1 MKTETKTGR
10 FAKGL
15 VVGALVGAAVGLLL
29 APQPGRQTRNLI
41 RSKTGGY
48 AGSLRERFRRNG
60 AVNVI
65 ADHAESHAKVSA

>member
-10 FAKGL
+10 FAIGL
-15 VVGALVGAAVGLLL
+15 AVGALAGAAIGLLV
-29 APQPGRQTRNLI
+29 APQPGKQTRNLI

-60 AVNVI
+60 AVEDT
-65 ADHAESHAKVSA
+65 ADYAESHAKD